1 MTLTNTETLLALLA
15 AAALGALAGSG
26 LTLGALI
33 VFFQN
38 LLASPA
44 ALKLVAGLIDSFPP
58 QTHELIHVM
67 AQFFE
72 KVSAD
77 GLSDGTSQDVPS
89 PGHGS

>member
-1 MTLTNTETLLALLA
+1 MTLTNTEALLALLTA
-15 AAALGALAGSG
+15 TALGALAGSG

-33 VFFQN
+33 VFFKN
-38 LLASPA
+38 LLNSPA

-72 KVSAD
+72 RVSAD
-77 GLSDGTSQDVPS
+77 GLSGQTSQDVPS
-89 PGHGS
+89 PGHNS